1 MRSRIVS
8 FNNVQNMTFLSL
20 SLSLSLFFPLIDFN
34 VFAFNQHL
42 TFVYHTWDFRIDFT
56 FNFNCSSAND
66 FPSRVNKVITFLSIS
81 FVQLYIDN
89 FYPIFFSLSKLMLF
103 NEQNKLLSIH
113 LNLYNMK
120 ENATCRKSRR
130 KT

>member
-89 FYPIFFSLSKLMLF
+89 FYPIFFFPL
-103 NEQNKLLSIH
+103 EI
-113 LNLYNMK
+113 
-120 ENATCRKSRR
+120 NAFQRTK
-130 KT
+130 